1 MLLMQLLLAH
11 GLLTIGERCSKI
23 MPRGSSLHHSEA
35 YLRKRFLLDKKSIE
49 DIAKECGVSVQ
60 IIYKQLKKFGLKK

>member
-1 MLLMQLLLAH
+1 
-11 GLLTIGERCSKI
+11 

-35 YLRKRFLLDKKSIE
+35 YLRKRFLLDKKNIE
-49 DIAKECGVSVQ
+49 DIAKECGVSIQ